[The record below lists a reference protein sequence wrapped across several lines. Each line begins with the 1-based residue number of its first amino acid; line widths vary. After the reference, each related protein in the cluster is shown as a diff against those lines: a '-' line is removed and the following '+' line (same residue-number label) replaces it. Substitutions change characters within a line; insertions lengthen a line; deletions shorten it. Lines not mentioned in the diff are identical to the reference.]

1 MEEKYQ
7 VELSVLLESLEYC
20 SDVESDGYYI
30 VRGSNKIIA
39 YGEDLSE
46 EYLGE
51 DAVWKFLQSNECIK
65 LPTLNEIED
74 ASPNWNRDITFKY
87 IDEMTRNKRNS
98 LLKHINP
105 YSVIVFFMHFR
116 EALNSAQNLPSL
128 GVWMNGICL

>member
-65 LPTLNEIED
+65 LPTLHEIED

-87 IDEMTRNKRNS
+87 IDEMINDTKQKK
-98 LLKHINP
+98 LL
-105 YSVIVFFMHFR
+105 VFFMHFR
-116 EALNSAQNLPSL
+116 EALNSVQNLPNL

>member
-65 LPTLNEIED
+65 LPTLHEIED
-74 ASPNWNRDITFKY
+74 ASPNWNRDITFK
-87 IDEMTRNKRNS
+87 
-98 LLKHINP
+98 
-105 YSVIVFFMHFR
+105 
-116 EALNSAQNLPSL
+116 
-128 GVWMNGICL
+128 

>member
-46 EYLGE
+46 E
-51 DAVWKFLQSNECIK
+51 
-65 LPTLNEIED
+65 
-74 ASPNWNRDITFKY
+74 
-87 IDEMTRNKRNS
+87 
-98 LLKHINP
+98 
-105 YSVIVFFMHFR
+105 
-116 EALNSAQNLPSL
+116 
-128 GVWMNGICL
+128 

>member
-46 EYLGE
+46 EYLGCS
-51 DAVWKFLQSNECIK
+51 QMS
-65 LPTLNEIED
+65 
-74 ASPNWNRDITFKY
+74 
-87 IDEMTRNKRNS
+87 
-98 LLKHINP
+98 
-105 YSVIVFFMHFR
+105 
-116 EALNSAQNLPSL
+116 ALNYQPY
-128 GVWMNGICL
+128 MR